1 MNNRLNFVLFL
12 VSTLFFT
19 SCVSH
24 KELVNFNNEEA
35 PLEVGTEDIVNAMNL
50 TIQPEDLLRIQ
61 VHSADKDQL
70 AALPFNIELPNQQQN
85 MVQQANQAG
94 SGGNYPIELF
104 NGYLVDQEGNIDFP
118 VIGKIEVNGLTL
130 EEAKAKL
137 VSLLEKYI
145 NIPIVNM
152 RFLNL
157 KITILGEVNNPGTI
171 RLSNK
176 RVTLLEAIGMAGDMS
191 IYANRNNVLV
201 IREENG
207 KRTTARLD
215 LQTAEIFTSPYFY
228 LQQNDVVYIEPT
240 KARIATVADPVQRFI
255 SYGSGVLSIVTLII
269 ALTR

>member
-1 MNNRLNFVLFL
+1 
-12 VSTLFFT
+12 
-19 SCVSH
+19 
-24 KELVNFNNEEA
+24 
-35 PLEVGTEDIVNAMNL
+35 
-50 TIQPEDLLRIQ
+50 
-61 VHSADKDQL
+61 
-70 AALPFNIELPNQQQN
+70 
-85 MVQQANQAG
+85 
-94 SGGNYPIELF
+94 
-104 NGYLVDQEGNIDFP
+104 
-118 VIGKIEVNGLTL
+118 
-130 EEAKAKL
+130 
-137 VSLLEKYI
+137 
-145 NIPIVNM
+145 M

-176 RVTLLEAIGMAGDMS
+176 RVTLLEAIGMAGDLS